1 MPKTM
6 KNTGRKVVVS
16 GYQRSVYRG
25 SDGGLY
31 TQHKGK
37 FLPLSMA
44 QKKQLGMGGKSRS
57 RSRSKGRKR
66 RSKSRSRSKGRK
78 RRSKSRSRSRKGRS
92 RSRSGPKR
100 GRTPQG
106 YIRVPSRLRSLPQLK
121 SDLRSMGAYHK
132 QVSAL
137 THRGMMS
144 DLARKGKTH
153 MGGKPMTR
161 GRGKGMYPISG
172 GYDSYRVM
180 YKPRGKNTVHRGY
193 I

>member
-6 KNTGRKVVVS
+6 TNTGKKVVVS
-16 GYQRSVYRG
+16 GYRRSVYRG

-37 FLPLSMA
+37 FLPLSVS
-44 QKKQLGMGGKSRS
+44 QKKQLGMRGKSKSRS
-57 RSRSKGRKR
+57 RSRSRGR
-66 RSKSRSRSKGRK
+66 
-78 RRSKSRSRSRKGRS
+78 KSRSRSRSRGR
-92 RSRSGPKR
+92 RAPKR

-106 YIRVPSRLRSLPQLK
+106 YIRVPARLRSLPQLK
-121 SDLRSMGAYHK
+121 SDLRTMGAVGR

-144 DLARKGKTH
+144 DLARKGKMH

-161 GRGKGMYPISG
+161 GRSKGMYPISG

-180 YKPRGKNTVHRGY
+180 YKPRGKKTFHRGY